1 MFYAIFCKREVKQK
15 KHRYILNTSYFITR
29 EWSKARVSPL
39 PPSSSPSL
47 CPLLTDS
54 GSFPTRVPGTP
65 CSPRRIS
72 MGEETK
78 ARGNAEGSATTKKI
92 EEKKGTEMAPHVQRV
107 FGASPSAVG
116 KLLFS
121 APSVSLVPARF
132 WFSLVPCG
140 PYLSFSFFSPGI
152 LARSAPSRNRLFYF
166 LTPSLFFKLT
176 PGPSISSLTVSQY
189 LKE

>member
-1 MFYAIFCKREVKQK
+1 MFYAIFCKKEVIQK
-15 KHRYILNTSYFITR
+15 KNRYILNTSYFITL

-39 PPSSSPSL
+39 PSSSPSL

-121 APSVSLVPARF
+121 APSVSLVPVRF
-132 WFSLVPCG
+132 WFSLSYPAG
-140 PYLSFSFFSPGI
+140 PLLLFLFFGYSRAI
-152 LARSAPSRNRLFYF
+152 RTLAQLTLLF
-166 LTPSLFFKLT
+166 PSLFFKLT
-176 PGPSISSLTVSQY
+176 PGLSINSLTVPIS
-189 LKE
+189 